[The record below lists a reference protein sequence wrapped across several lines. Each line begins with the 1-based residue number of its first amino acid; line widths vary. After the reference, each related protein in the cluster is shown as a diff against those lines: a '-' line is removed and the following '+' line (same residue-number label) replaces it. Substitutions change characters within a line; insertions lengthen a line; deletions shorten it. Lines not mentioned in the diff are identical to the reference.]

1 MNQMK
6 TIENFAHQFKQY
18 LAALLCNLGVSANAL
33 TMAGLL
39 LAFAAAFLIYRGS
52 FFWAGGALLL
62 SGAFDLLDGA
72 VARLSKKPTAFGG
85 ILDSSMDRYGDAL
98 VFAGILFF
106 YFGVGDLLAA
116 ALAFSALVGSF
127 LISYVRARAECE
139 IENCKVGFWERG
151 ERLVYLS
158 LGLLFNNLEVVL
170 WILGIGTHLTAVLRL
185 TYAHRQ
191 PLGWHKVILDLKG
204 RRSSWYLL
212 KVLVLFLVV
221 ALVRI

>member
-1 MNQMK
+1 MK
-6 TIENFAHQFKQY
+6 IKET
-18 LAALLCNLGVSANAL
+18 V
-33 TMAGLL
+33 
-39 LAFAAAFLIYRGS
+39 AAFLYRQGISANFLTYLGLGFALGSGVLIYNGS

-72 VARLSKKPTAFGG
+72 VARLSKKPGAFGG

-106 YFGVGDLLAA
+106 YFGVGDLLVA

-139 IENCKVGFWERG
+139 IENCRVGFWERG

-170 WILGIGTHLTAVLRL
+170 WILAVGTHLTALFRL
-185 TYAHRQ
+185 IYAQQ
-191 PLGWHKVILDLKG
+191 PLGLPKALLDLKG
-204 RRSSWYLL
+204 RQSPWYLL
-212 KVLVLFLVV
+212 KILVLFLVV
-221 ALVRI
+221 AFVRI

>member
-1 MNQMK
+1 MK
-6 TIENFAHQFKQY
+6 NLKNYI
-18 LAALLCNLGVSANAL
+18 AALLCNLGVSANTL

-39 LAFAAAFLIYRGS
+39 LALATAFLIYSGS
-52 FFWAGGALLL
+52 FFWAGVVLLL

-72 VARLSKKPTAFGG
+72 VARLSKKPGAFGG
-85 ILDSSMDRYGDAL
+85 ILDSSMDRYGDAF

-106 YFGVGDLLAA
+106 YFGMGDLLYAI
-116 ALAFSALVGSF
+116 LTLSALVGSF

-139 IENCKVGFWERG
+139 IENCRVGFWERG

-158 LGLLFNNLEVVL
+158 LGLFFNNLEVVL
-170 WILGIGTHLTAVLRL
+170 WILGIGTHLTAILRL
-185 TYAHRQ
+185 TYAH
-191 PLGWHKVILDLKG
+191 LKGGENKIIFDLKG
-204 RRSSWYLL
+204 RQSPWYLL